1 MTNLPALVR
10 AQSRLCHFLCFLRV
24 DHYTQYSLKPF
35 RRVRNFESTELCQHL
50 PNCAFLWCCIVLYT
64 VWYGE
69 RRCRIQ
75 QRLIG
80 IFHGQTFVPPSF
92 LPSSSPSSQSRKFKG
107 RRKTVVRSKKK
118 KFTFQHP
125 AIIESKKL
133 SMYIILY
140 IVLTFF
146 CLRVVGNIFL
156 YYMNQ
161 LVCNIY

>member
-24 DHYTQYSLKPF
+24 DHFTHTTVVHTFAK
-35 RRVRNFESTELCQHL
+35 LC
-50 PNCAFLWCCIVLYT
+50 FSVVFIVLYT
-64 VWYGE
+64 VWCGE

-161 LVCNIY
+161 LVCNVY